1 MQIKPLD
8 TYKENKYINFC
19 ISLAKNGITGVF
31 MNPMVGACLIYEDRV
46 IGFGYHKKYGGA
58 HAEVEAIQS
67 VKSQDRDLISKAT
80 LYVTLEPCNHYGK
93 TGPCTEFI
101 LRHKITKLVFGCFDP
116 NPLMQ
121 GKSIAFLQQ
130 NGVQT
135 IGPIEDQKCRNLIQ
149 AFTKRN
155 REKKPFVTLKWAQTK
170 DFYIGKENEK
180 VKISNPISDIYV
192 HKLRSEHDGILIG
205 SETAL
210 RDLPLL
216 NNRHWS
222 GTSPKPILLDR
233 RNRLPHISELNSLL
247 NKSIHFNKPE
257 QNLEQVLDELFAV
270 HQIGSVLVEGGQ
282 QILQSFI
289 DQNLWDEAHIITNRS
304 LSITSGIKAPFLL
317 GQLFKTLQ
325 IKADSIQIVQNL
337 EKI

>member
-1 MQIKPLD
+1 MI
-8 TYKENKYINFC
+8 
-19 ISLAKNGITGVF
+19 
-31 MNPMVGACLIYEDRV
+31 
-46 IGFGYHKKYGGA
+46 
-58 HAEVEAIQS
+58 
-67 VKSQDRDLISKAT
+67 
-80 LYVTLEPCNHYGK
+80 
-93 TGPCTEFI
+93 
-101 LRHKITKLVFGCFDP
+101 
-116 NPLMQ
+116 
-121 GKSIAFLQQ
+121 
-130 NGVQT
+130 
-135 IGPIEDQKCRNLIQ
+135 
-149 AFTKRN
+149 
-155 REKKPFVTLKWAQTK
+155 
-170 DFYIGKENEK
+170 IGKENEK

-233 RNRLPHISELNSLL
+233 RNRLPHISELNSFYLTKAFIL
-247 NKSIHFNKPE
+247 SNKPE

-289 DQNLWDEAHIITNRS
+289 DKNLWDEAHIITNRS
-304 LSITSGIKAPFLL
+304 LSITRWYKSPFLQ